1 MHTVLIYSLAW
12 FVWAISSDA
21 SSMMGVLTGAPDDVL
36 KGLMNQEGTPPDQ
49 FLQGLINEETGDSLR
64 PSDEPRD
71 VPDVPKDVASMYN
84 QSDLDD
90 DSAPNVS
97 LFADEDSDIPEPDEE
112 EDYTDTGHEL
122 EIRPGRLQQKD
133 LTPDNSDAD
142 FPDEADGVQ
151 QNGLTPDDWD
161 ADFPEQRDLSQED
174 DFHDSGLPAAFA
186 DQLATLPA
194 GMSTEGLMDS
204 ALMGPAVAPAPAMAP
219 TPTLAPAD
227 DLKSLVQK
235 DPNIFYF
242 YSVVVGGSL
251 VLVLLFSVMSA
262 MEKYGFL
269 LSGAAAIT
277 GGLNLGCF
285 VTLTLITIGAHSSPA
300 LAAYASAPW
309 IEYVI
314 IGGGLLF
321 VVLGVS
327 ISQALGVRQKV
338 GLVLGCA
345 ALLIAQMAVFVP
357 SLEPSKNGLTGWLLS
372 LAIDPVT
379 DSLLAGAQLMVV
391 LVVAGGMLFY
401 MNDTFSELLELD
413 LEDQD
418 DPDNLNVAPDEIE
431 SRLQGFEHLVAATVA
446 GFMSMEACSFFLLY
460 FGVAP
465 ASPLD
470 PISFSILPCKFNVT
484 EPTHYASIACLVV
497 GFALVFWTRQLSIF
511 KTKYDYTEAVKN
523 SDFWP
528 KQEAWHLTV
537 DSTEAA

>member
-1 MHTVLIYSLAW
+1 
-12 FVWAISSDA
+12 
-21 SSMMGVLTGAPDDVL
+21 MMGVLTGAPDDVL

-49 FLQGLINEETGDSLR
+49 FLQGLMNEESGDSPR

-71 VPDVPKDVASMYN
+71 VPDVPKDVASMYS

-90 DSAPNVS
+90 ESALDSN
-97 LFADEDSDIPEPDEE
+97 LFADVDADIPEPDEE

-122 EIRPGRLQQKD
+122 DTRPGRLQQKNH
-133 LTPDNSDAD
+133 LTADDWDAD
-142 FPDEADGVQ
+142 FHDEAKGPQ
-151 QNGLTPDDWD
+151 QNDLAADDWD
-161 ADFPEQRDLSQED
+161 ADFPEQHDLSQED
-174 DFHDSGLPAAFA
+174 DFHNSGLPSAFS

-194 GMSTEGLMDS
+194 GMRTEGLRDS
-204 ALMGPAVAPAPAMAP
+204 ALMGPPAAAAAAGAPG
-219 TPTLAPAD
+219 PTLAPAD

-251 VLVLLFSVMSA
+251 GLVLLFSVMSA

-314 IGGGLLF
+314 IGGGLVV
-321 VVLGVS
+321 VVLGVGTAQS
-327 ISQALGVRQKV
+327 LGVRKKV
-338 GLVLGCA
+338 GLVLGFT
-345 ALLIAQMAVFVP
+345 ALLIAQMVVFVP
-357 SLEPSKNGLTGWLLS
+357 SLEPGKKGLTGWLLS

-379 DSLLAGAQLMVV
+379 DPLIAGTQLVLV

-413 LEDQD
+413 LEDQE

-446 GFMSMEACSFFLLY
+446 GFTSMEACSFFLLY

-465 ASPLD
+465 TSPLD
-470 PISFSILPCKFNVT
+470 PISFSILPCKFNVA
-484 EPTHYASIACLVV
+484 EPTHYASVACLVV
-497 GFALVFWTRQLSIF
+497 GFALVFWIRQLSIF
-511 KTKYDYTEAVKN
+511 KTRYDYAEAVKN
-523 SDFWP
+523 SEFWP